1 MLRSISAEKNILSQ
15 GLKALYLKKLSMLS
29 KDQHCLEAIIEAI
42 DRIIEYT
49 SNFKSADD
57 FNNDHVNFDATMM
70 NFVVIGE
77 MVDKLS
83 EGFKKQ
89 NSQVEWI
96 KIKGFRNIVAHDYF
110 GIDAEEVWQIIKNKI
125 PYLKIEISNLLS

>member
-1 MLRSISAEKNILSQ
+1 MLT
-15 GLKALYLKKLSMLS
+15 
-29 KDQHCLEAIIEAI
+29 KDQHCIESIIEAV

-49 SNFKSADD
+49 SEIKSADD
-57 FNNDHVNFDATMM
+57 FNNDYRNFDATMM

-77 MVDKLS
+77 MVDKISDELKMKHP
-83 EGFKKQ
+83 EI
-89 NSQVEWI
+89 EWI

-125 PYLKIEISNLLS
+125 PALKSALNQIPD

>member
-1 MLRSISAEKNILSQ
+1 MLT
-15 GLKALYLKKLSMLS
+15 
-29 KDQHCLEAIIEAI
+29 KDQHCLETLIEAS

-49 SNFKSADD
+49 SDFKTADD
-57 FNNDHVNFDATMM
+57 FNNDHRNFDATMM

-83 EGFKKQ
+83 DGFKET
-89 NSQVEWI
+89 NSKIEWN

-110 GIDAEEVWQIIKNKI
+110 GIDAEEVWQIIINKI
-125 PYLKIEISNLLS
+125 PKHRSDITNILD

>member
-1 MLRSISAEKNILSQ
+1 MLT
-15 GLKALYLKKLSMLS
+15 
-29 KDQHCLEAIIEAI
+29 KDHHCLETIIEAI

-49 SNFKSADD
+49 SGFNSADD
-57 FNNDHVNFDATMM
+57 FNNDYRNFDATMM

-77 MVDKLS
+77 MVDKIS
-83 EGFKKQ
+83 DEFKK
-89 NSQVEWI
+89 SHPKIEWI

-125 PYLKIEISNLLS
+125 PSLRIEISTLLT

>member
-1 MLRSISAEKNILSQ
+1 MLT
-15 GLKALYLKKLSMLS
+15 
-29 KDQHCLEAIIEAI
+29 KDQHSLESILEAI

-49 SNFKSADD
+49 SGINTADD
-57 FNNDHVNFDATMM
+57 FNNDHRNFDATMM

-83 EGFKKQ
+83 DEFQKKH
-89 NSQVEWI
+89 SEVEWI
-96 KIKGFRNIVAHDYF
+96 KIKGFRNLVAHDYF

-125 PYLKIEISNLLS
+125 PALKSDIKLLLD

>member
-1 MLRSISAEKNILSQ
+1 MLT
-15 GLKALYLKKLSMLS
+15 
-29 KDQHCLEAIIEAI
+29 KDQHCLESIIEAI

-49 SNFKSADD
+49 TDIKSADD
-57 FNNDHVNFDATMM
+57 FNNDYRNFDATMM

-83 EGFKKQ
+83 DDFKKKH
-89 NSQVEWI
+89 SDIEWT

-125 PYLKIEISNLLS
+125 PSLKTDIKHLME